1 MTTNYYNIKTGEPA
15 EFISIDSNDIAKVKI
30 AGELMLIPWHK
41 FVKEF
46 TIIANPPKPACKD
59 RDWRI

>member
-1 MTTNYYNIKTGEPA
+1 MTNYYNIKTGEPA
-15 EFISIDSNDIAKVKI
+15 EFISIDNDIVKFKI

-46 TIIANPPKPACKD
+46 TIANPPKPACKD
-59 RDWRI
+59 KEQYL

>member
-30 AGELMLIPWHK
+30 AGELMLIPWHE
-41 FVKEF
+41 FVREF
-46 TIIANPPKPACKD
+46 TIANPPKPACDKD
-59 RDWRI
+59 KEINP